1 MSDIFREVDEDLRRE
16 QFVRL
21 WKRHGG
27 IIVAAVLAIVLVTAG
42 TVAWQRWQH
51 STAQAET
58 AELFTA
64 LEQVEGDGGE
74 GSGVAAAVDTL
85 AALAADAGAGRD
97 VVARFYEAALL
108 AQEGD
113 RDAAVRIYEAIAADA
128 GPVYRDLAVLLGV
141 LNQVGEGDPAD
152 LRARLAPLTGEESPW
167 RHSARELD
175 ALLALRAGDR
185 DAAADLFA
193 RLAEDATAPQGV
205 RSRATELAAV
215 YAEEK

>member
-1 MSDIFREVDEDLRRE
+1 MSDIFREVDEDLRRD

-27 IIVAAVLAIVLVTAG
+27 FIVAVVLAVVLVTAG
-42 TVAWQRWQH
+42 TVGWQRWQR
-51 STAQAET
+51 SAAQAET
-58 AELFTA
+58 MQLATA
-64 LEQVEGDGGE
+64 LRQVDGDGGE
-74 GSGVAAAVDTL
+74 GSGATAAADML
-85 AALAADAGAGRD
+85 AMLAADAGAGRD
-97 VVARFYEAALL
+97 IVARFYEAALR
-108 AQEGD
+108 AEEGD
-113 RDAAVRIYEAIAADA
+113 RDAAIRIYGAIAADA
-128 GPVYRDLAVLLGV
+128 EPVYRDLAVLLGV
-141 LNQVGEGDPAD
+141 LNQVDEGEPAA
-152 LRARLAPLTGEESPW
+152 LRTRLAPLTGEESPW

-185 DAAADLFA
+185 SAAANLFA